1 MEEKEYRV
9 MGTLSPTTPEHVLGC
24 YDTLQSAIR
33 AASQYRRRYSIV
45 WMQRRGADGKYARI
59 SGYSGY

>member
-1 MEEKEYRV
+1 MEEKEYQV
-9 MGTLSPTTPEHVLGC
+9 IGALSPTAPGRVLGC

-33 AASQYRRRYSIV
+33 ATGQYRRRHSIV
-45 WMQRRGADGKYARI
+45 WMQRRGANGKYVRI